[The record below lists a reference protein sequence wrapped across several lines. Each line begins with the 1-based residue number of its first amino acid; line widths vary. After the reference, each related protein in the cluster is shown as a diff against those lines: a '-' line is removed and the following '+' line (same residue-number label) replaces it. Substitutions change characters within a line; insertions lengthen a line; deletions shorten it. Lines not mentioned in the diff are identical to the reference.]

1 MKLSNQDVEKLLKDP
16 STQARK
22 EVLSKIT
29 DQYNIMD
36 EGSLS
41 GDEAK
46 IVEDIFRVLAK
57 SAEVEIRK
65 TLAESVKNSATL
77 PRDIAL
83 TMAKDI
89 SEVAIPMLQSSQVL
103 NDDDLLEIINS
114 TQDTERVLAV
124 ARRENLSETMTTSL
138 LDKGNEDITKT
149 VLNSYGSNI
158 SNNSYQKLMDSTQM
172 SEQIVHAMVEKGSLS
187 VTLTEK
193 LLKRVTG
200 KIRESLDEK
209 YQIIFESKQ
218 LKAEMEKNLQA
229 AAAKMM
235 GVRSADSRNR
245 KLMDE
250 LQVKGK
256 LGPFTALSMG
266 NYQMFE
272 VTLSRLAYIPLN
284 NVRIL
289 LYDHGEAGF
298 KKLYEKAKMPED
310 LFPLVS
316 LAVRALQ
323 TLDAEAPKPV
333 LTHKPKDLFER
344 MKTLAGNQE
353 VNYLD
358 FFVSLM
364 KI

>member
-1 MKLSNQDVEKLLKDP
+1 MKLSNADVEKLMKYP
-16 STQARK
+16 STKARQ

-29 DQYNIMD
+29 EQYNVLD
-36 EGSLS
+36 EGSLT

-65 TLAESVKNSATL
+65 SLAESVKNSATL

-114 TQDTERVLAV
+114 TQDTERVIAV
-124 ARRENLSETMTTSL
+124 AKRENLSEKMTTNL
-138 LDKGNEDITKT
+138 LDKGNEEITKT
-149 VLNSYGSNI
+149 VLGSYGSNI
-158 SNNSYQKLMDSTQM
+158 SNASYQKLMDGPEV

-218 LKAEMEKNLQA
+218 MKAEMEKNLQA
-229 AAAKMM
+229 AAEKMM
-235 GVRSADSRNR
+235 GVRSNDARNR

-272 VTLSRLAYIPLN
+272 VTISRLAYVPLN

-289 LYDHGEAGF
+289 LYDHGSVGF

-310 LFPLVS
+310 LFNLVS
-316 LAVRALQ
+316 LGVRALQ

-333 LTHKPKDLFER
+333 LTHKPKDMVER
-344 MKTLAGNQE
+344 MKMLAGNQE
-353 VNYLD
+353 IAYMD
-358 FFVSLM
+358 FFISLI
-364 KI
+364 KS

>member
-1 MKLSNQDVEKLLKDP
+1 
-16 STQARK
+16 
-22 EVLSKIT
+22 
-29 DQYNIMD
+29 
-36 EGSLS
+36 
-41 GDEAK
+41 
-46 IVEDIFRVLAK
+46 
-57 SAEVEIRK
+57 
-65 TLAESVKNSATL
+65 
-77 PRDIAL
+77 
-83 TMAKDI
+83 
-89 SEVAIPMLQSSQVL
+89 
-103 NDDDLLEIINS
+103 
-114 TQDTERVLAV
+114 
-124 ARRENLSETMTTSL
+124 
-138 LDKGNEDITKT
+138 
-149 VLNSYGSNI
+149 
-158 SNNSYQKLMDSTQM
+158 
-172 SEQIVHAMVEKGSLS
+172 MVEKGSLS

-218 LKAEMEKNLQA
+218 MKAEMEKNLQA

-272 VTLSRLAYIPLN
+272 VTLSRLAYVPLN

-289 LYDHGEAGF
+289 LYDHGAMGF

-344 MKTLAGNQE
+344 MKTLMGNQE
-353 VNYLD
+353 VAYLD

>member
-1 MKLSNQDVEKLLKDP
+1 MKLSKGDVEKLLKDP
-16 STQARK
+16 STQARQDI
-22 EVLSKIT
+22 LSKIAG
-29 DQYNIMD
+29 QYNSEE
-36 EGSLS
+36 EGQLS
-41 GDEAK
+41 TEETK
-46 IVEDIFRVLAK
+46 IVEDIFRALAK

-65 TLAESVKNSATL
+65 SLAESVKNSANL
-77 PRDIAL
+77 PRNIAL

-103 NDDDLLEIINS
+103 NDDDLLEIINT
-114 TQDTERVLAV
+114 TQDQERVMAV
-124 ARRENLSETMTTSL
+124 AKRDNLSEKMTTNL
-138 LDKGNEDITKT
+138 LDKGSEEITKA
-149 VLNSYGSNI
+149 VFNSYGSMI
-158 SNNSYQKLMDSTQM
+158 SDSSYQKLMDSTQI

-218 LKAEMEKNLQA
+218 VKAEMEKNLQA

-235 GVRSADSRNR
+235 GLRSTDARNR

-256 LGPFTALSMG
+256 LAPFTALSMG

-272 VTLSRLAYIPLN
+272 VTLSRLALVPLN

-289 LYDHGEAGF
+289 LFEHGEIGF

-310 LFPLVS
+310 LYGVVS

-333 LTHKPKDLFER
+333 MNHRPKDMFER
-344 MKTLAGNQE
+344 MKLLAGNQE